1 MVFKNCRDLYVPTQK
16 DIQDILLSEKKQVA
30 EWFLQAYTMGVGG
43 DRNWYMHLCKCL
55 GKKVHKNLINW

>member
-30 EWFLQAYTMGVGG
+30 EWFLQAHTMGMGLGG
-43 DRNWYMHLCKCL
+43 QKLVYASM
-55 GKKVHKNLINW
+55 

>member
-30 EWFLQAYTMGVGG
+30 ERFLQAYTMGVGREG
-43 DRNWYMHLCKCL
+43 ICIYVNA
-55 GKKVHKNLINW
+55 